1 MGECKEEIREAE
13 DERYSFINDKQYQ
26 LEGTVKKKLRAN
38 LINKN
43 WSVGILSLTKTSPS
57 KRKGTDMAT
66 TKNIDALNQL
76 LADLT
81 VDYHKL
87 QNAHWYITGKD
98 FFQVHA
104 TLEELYDGVLP
115 HIDEV
120 AELILQEGGRPVAS
134 LKETLALSKVEERPS
149 EPLSSEEAFSIVKAD
164 FELLQSDAATV
175 KSLADES
182 GRTVVSAA
190 MDDILAELSKNLWML
205 RQQAQEI

>member
-1 MGECKEEIREAE
+1 
-13 DERYSFINDKQYQ
+13 
-26 LEGTVKKKLRAN
+26 
-38 LINKN
+38 
-43 WSVGILSLTKTSPS
+43 
-57 KRKGTDMAT
+57 MAT
-66 TKNIDALNQL
+66 TKNIGALNQL

>member
-1 MGECKEEIREAE
+1 MREPGTRKRPERSWSRRKTSFRRKAEEG
-13 DERYSFINDKQYQ
+13 Y
-26 LEGTVKKKLRAN
+26 LRRSEN
-38 LINKN
+38 PPDL
-43 WSVGILSLTKTSPS
+43 SVGSVK
-57 KRKGTDMAT
+57 
-66 TKNIDALNQL
+66 
-76 LADLT
+76 

-164 FELLQSDAATV
+164 FELLQSEAATV

>member
-1 MGECKEEIREAE
+1 
-13 DERYSFINDKQYQ
+13 
-26 LEGTVKKKLRAN
+26 
-38 LINKN
+38 
-43 WSVGILSLTKTSPS
+43 
-57 KRKGTDMAT
+57 MAT

-87 QNAHWYITGKD
+87 QNSHWYITGKD

-164 FELLQSDAATV
+164 FELLQSDAAP
-175 KSLADES
+175 
-182 GRTVVSAA
+182 
-190 MDDILAELSKNLWML
+190 
-205 RQQAQEI
+205 